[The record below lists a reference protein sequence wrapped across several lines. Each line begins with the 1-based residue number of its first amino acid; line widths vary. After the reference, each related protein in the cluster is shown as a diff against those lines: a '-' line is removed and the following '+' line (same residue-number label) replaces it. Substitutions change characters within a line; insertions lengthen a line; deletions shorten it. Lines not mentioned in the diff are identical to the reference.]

1 MSLEKFWK
9 ERFTRFAGKYDED
22 HLIAGWSKEGLKRR
36 LETYL
41 EIFRKFRLTKN
52 VLILDL
58 GCGAGTYCRALKKLG
73 YYNIIGLD
81 YSFAVLKKAQKKTSN
96 IHLINADIYNLP
108 FKKQIFNHIVCIGVF
123 QALTD
128 EKAALFE
135 IKRILKKGGILILDT
150 LNATEIYYLI
160 RKKIK
165 PDPNMQN
172 LRRYR
177 PSYLRKLITQIGFC
191 YLQTQ
196 GIFIFPESFSFLYK
210 IFPKFIPVPFGL
222 AHSVLVICKTTK

>member
-9 ERFTRFAGKYDED
+9 ERFTRFAEKYDED
-22 HLIAGWSKEGLKRR
+22 HLIAGWSREGLKRR

-41 EIFRKFRLTKN
+41 KIFKKLNLPKDA
-52 VLILDL
+52 LILDL
-58 GCGAGTYCRALKKLG
+58 GCGAGTYCRAVKKLG

-81 YSFAVLKKAQKKTSN
+81 YSFAVLKKSAKKTNNVS
-96 IHLINADIYNLP
+96 LINADIYNLP
-108 FKKQIFNHIVCIGVF
+108 FKNQTFNHIVCIGVF
-123 QALTD
+123 QALID

-135 IKRILKKGGILILDT
+135 IKRILKKGGILILGI

-172 LRRYR
+172 LRRYYL
-177 PSYLRKLITQIGFC
+177 SYFKKIITQIGF
-191 YLQTQ
+191 YHLQTQ
-196 GIFIFPESFSFLYK
+196 GVFIFPERFNFLYK
-210 IFPKFIPVPFGL
+210 IFPNIFLLPFCF
-222 AHSVLVICKTTK
+222 AHSVLITYKKL